1 MINAINTSLSGLLA
15 STSKLS
21 VAASNIVNSRT
32 TSTPKGSFAAD
43 ATAAAAGNKAYT
55 PLKHG
60 QSSNKYGGVMSYNI
74 PVNPASL
81 TAYAPDDPAASEE
94 GYVAVPNVNEFV
106 EVGEMIKATNAYKAN
121 AKVLSTLAEV
131 EESFLDSFKD

>member
-32 TSTPKGSFAAD
+32 TSTPKGTFAAD
-43 ATAAAAGNKAYT
+43 LTAAALGSKAYT

-60 QSSNKYGGVMSYNI
+60 QSSNKHGGVMSYNI

-81 TAYAPDDPAASEE
+81 TAYSPDDPMANEE
-94 GYVAVPNVNEFV
+94 GYVAIPNVNDFV
-106 EVGEMIKATNAYKAN
+106 EVGEMIKASNAYKAN
-121 AKVLSTLAEV
+121 AKVLSTLDETMDD
-131 EESFLDSFKD
+131 FMDQFGK

>member
-15 STSKLS
+15 STSKLN
-21 VAASNIVNSRT
+21 VAASNIANSRT
-32 TSTPKGSFAAD
+32 TSTPKGTFAANT
-43 ATAAAAGNKAYT
+43 TAAALGSKAYT
-55 PLKHG
+55 PLRHE

-81 TAYAPDDPAASEE
+81 TAYSPDDPMANEE

-106 EVGEMIKATNAYKAN
+106 EVGEMIKASNAYKAN
-121 AKVLSTLAEV
+121 AKVLSTLAET
-131 EESFLDSFKD
+131 EQDFLDRF